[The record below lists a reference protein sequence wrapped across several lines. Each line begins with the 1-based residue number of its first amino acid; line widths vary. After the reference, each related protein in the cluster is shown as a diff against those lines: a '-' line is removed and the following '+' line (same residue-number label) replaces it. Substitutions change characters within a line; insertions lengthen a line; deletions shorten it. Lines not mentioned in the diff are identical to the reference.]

1 MCKVDEVLIMDSKQ
15 WKSIEFNKSW
25 VIEHIRSPPFY
36 IPELAFI
43 AYANH
48 ELAGYLMFSKLI
60 IRENGIPPNS
70 ICMRTYGFLS
80 RDWFCSACGN
90 SRGKKKKRYWHMS

>member
-1 MCKVDEVLIMDSKQ
+1 MQSRRSVDMDSKQ

-25 VIEHIRSPPFY
+25 VIEPIRSPPVY

-43 AYANH
+43 AYVNH

-60 IRENGIPPNS
+60 ILGS
-70 ICMRTYGFLS
+70 GTFL
-80 RDWFCSACGN
+80 
-90 SRGKKKKRYWHMS
+90 